1 MSYYAGDDPDVPKP
15 WFMKKTVWIIGAVVF
30 LILAAGTI
38 SFIIVGMRKV
48 PEIGGGITIE
58 ADPDTRIYIGNK
70 FVGTTQVSFTWEELF
85 GDEKHEPMAVYL
97 AWPPAQVTPEMVAE
111 KGVTVLES
119 QTLGGGG
126 SGVSGLMVTSSGYSY
141 LLRRADGSL
150 DQVTAI
156 VIDWAAK
163 QPPHRY
169 VLPVRLRKGQG
180 ESTVFFNNLG
190 SGSSSSRSSSPGGPG
205 ATKLFGQS
213 PIEIKKSYRFSAGTP
228 QAKYAEE
235 IKSKDIWEPGK

>member
-1 MSYYAGDDPDVPKP
+1 MQFHCHQSASNLRGGDPEQGTVGAGRGQIDFAPPKSGAQLLVERNIFMSYYAGDDPDVPKP

-119 QTLGGGG
+119 QT
-126 SGVSGLMVTSSGYSY
+126 
-141 LLRRADGSL
+141 
-150 DQVTAI
+150 
-156 VIDWAAK
+156 
-163 QPPHRY
+163 
-169 VLPVRLRKGQG
+169 
-180 ESTVFFNNLG
+180 
-190 SGSSSSRSSSPGGPG
+190 
-205 ATKLFGQS
+205 
-213 PIEIKKSYRFSAGTP
+213 
-228 QAKYAEE
+228 
-235 IKSKDIWEPGK
+235 